1 MGAELPEF
9 SPGIPV
15 STGSLPQLLS
25 NRFPQAWNARHGI
38 SPDCLARSMP
48 VYVRDEFGP
57 PSQRPNFFLQIDP
70 SSFIADPN
78 GMSASIAAVNPG
90 HGYDVA
96 STLAAKFDSDTPTGA
111 NPFPDCV
118 TVHAIE
124 AQDVSSVD
132 STRRVLH
139 QIAADPDARVILNSS
154 LNFNDNGFC
163 GSKGDEACTAANIGA
178 TPRAIVV
185 SGLLFRAVVAA
196 EWARLASQLQL
207 QDKMLVIQ
215 AAGNVHDLPAGF
227 MAQNFLGFRIA
238 SLSSPAALATHL
250 DELETLLTD
259 PALWRGP
266 LADFTATGAEVED
279 AIEQVPSLDPAHA
292 ISAANLLIVDS
303 GVGGESLADVTQ
315 SQFDY
320 LGADVRAVGESV
332 VLDNQVVAGTSFS
345 TPLVAGL
352 ASYLWNLSPA
362 LEAQSATATVE
373 LLKRSSAT
381 TPNSPTVPVV
391 DAYAAVLQL
400 DEVPGCCGGTDFA
413 PIRLALLDVDG
424 DGGFTGLDLQQFAT
438 AYGFGDPN
446 TPDIPSARDYG
457 RFDLNGDGYTGGI
470 PISDF
475 DLDVNGLDA
484 NGRPHI
490 NATDEEIEGY
500 PVTFNEAALSDLQ
513 VLCYYA
519 YSPLYF
525 FDEAGQNEALRTQLL
540 GSDRCV
546 NAKLDVQLPAQIVSS
561 ATLSTT
567 VRVPAAQGQYAPAPN
582 VLVDLAPTC
591 ASVSPASGRTDANG
605 AISMTV
611 TPASGCSSVSVEVTA
626 RADPDSTPLARQ
638 TVTASVAAGDHTL
651 SGDISLT
658 YDRKLTVSNGNGD
671 TTAHGT
677 LSVFVRVQPNA
688 DGRTVTVLEA
698 HGSLSLD
705 TSSTYDVG
713 CHPDGPDGPLEVRR
727 LTFQGTER
735 ATITGAYFEG
745 YLLYLTGT
753 LTRESTDWMDF
764 GCGLV
769 TQIDEEDLDTHGDPK
784 FRLFS
789 EFAEDDT
796 DTLTSIDFARQE
808 DFTDS
813 QGAQVSRTITGSLH
827 P

>member
-1 MGAELPEF
+1 
-9 SPGIPV
+9 
-15 STGSLPQLLS
+15 
-25 NRFPQAWNARHGI
+25 
-38 SPDCLARSMP
+38 
-48 VYVRDEFGP
+48 
-57 PSQRPNFFLQIDP
+57 
-70 SSFIADPN
+70 
-78 GMSASIAAVNPG
+78 
-90 HGYDVA
+90 
-96 STLAAKFDSDTPTGA
+96 
-111 NPFPDCV
+111 
-118 TVHAIE
+118 
-124 AQDVSSVD
+124 
-132 STRRVLH
+132 
-139 QIAADPDARVILNSS
+139 VILTSS
-154 LNFNDNGFC
+154 LNFIDDDFC
-163 GSKGDEACTAANIGA
+163 GAHGDQPCTTANIGLTRREYVIA
-178 TPRAIVV
+178 ALVYRA
-185 SGLLFRAVVAA
+185 SVAA
-196 EWARLASQLQL
+196 DWAMLASRLQL
-207 QDKMLVIQ
+207 EDKMLVTQ
-215 AAGNVHDLPAGF
+215 SAGNVHDLPEGF
-227 MAQNFLGFRIA
+227 MAQNFLGFRSA
-238 SLSSPAALATHL
+238 ALSSPAALATHL
-250 DELETLLTD
+250 DELKALLTD

-266 LADFTATGAEVED
+266 LGDFTMTDTEVDEV
-279 AIEQVPSLDPAHA
+279 IEKVPSLDPTHA
-292 ISAANLLIVDS
+292 ISAVNLLIVDS
-303 GVGGESLADVTQ
+303 GAGGETPADVTQ
-315 SQFDY
+315 SDFDF
-320 LGADVRAVGESV
+320 LGADLRAVGESV
-332 VLDNQVVAGTSFS
+332 VLDGQVVAGTSYS

-362 LEAQSATATVE
+362 LEAQSATATAE

-400 DEVPGCCGGTDFA
+400 DDVPGCCGGTAIA
-413 PIRLALLDVDG
+413 PVRLALLDVDG

-438 AYGFGDPN
+438 AYGFGAPN
-446 TPDIPSARDYG
+446 TPDIPAARDYG

-484 NGRPHI
+484 NGRPKI

-500 PVTFNEAALSDLQ
+500 PVTFNEAALSDVQ

-519 YSPLYF
+519 YSLLYF

-546 NAKLDVQLPAQIVSS
+546 NAKLEVQLPAQIVSS

-651 SGDISLT
+651 SGDIGLT
-658 YDRKLTVSNGNGD
+658 YDRQLTISNGNGD
-671 TTAHGT
+671 ATGHGT